1 MHVSRICSDLVKIR
15 SENPPGKTDGAI
27 EYIRA
32 FLEGIG
38 IPSEVYGNG
47 NGLDNLVAAQP
58 GAPLLFAG
66 HVDVVPALDQAWK
79 RPPFSGEIA
88 EGFVWGRG
96 STDMKGGCAAI
107 LAACQRAA
115 DAGQEIPTSLAFVCD
130 EEEGGVHGM
139 QYLLAKNLLA
149 PCDCVIAE
157 PTPARHPTIGQKGL
171 CRARFEFHGV
181 PAHGS
186 LYPAVGVSAIDEAA
200 RFLAFMPVL
209 HDTEYPVDDAMKEIL
224 ARSSEVLGQ
233 EFGIEKVREVLPN
246 LTYNPGIIRGGEKS
260 NVVAQYCELEIELR
274 IPWGC
279 SIQEVLDR
287 MAAHAKNATMTVN
300 ESHVPSITDPS
311 SPIVARTCREIER
324 VYGGEVFPIV
334 QWAASDAR
342 HLRRYG
348 FPVLEYGPGE
358 IACLHAVN
366 ERVPVDALE
375 KAADVYGGLLRE
387 YASSRR

>member
-1 MHVSRICSDLVKIR
+1 MHVSRICSDLVRIN
-15 SENPPGKTDGAI
+15 SENPPGKTGDAI

-32 FLEGIG
+32 FLEGLG
-38 IPSEVYGNG
+38 ICPQVYGNG
-47 NGLDNLVAAQP
+47 EGLDNLVAAKA
-58 GAPLLFAG
+58 GAPLLLAG
-66 HVDVVPALDQAWK
+66 HVDVVPASGQDWD

-107 LAACQRAA
+107 LSACQSAA
-115 DAGQEIPTSLAFVCD
+115 DAGEEIPASLAFVCD
-130 EEEGGVHGM
+130 EEEGGVYGM

-186 LYPAVGVSAIDEAA
+186 LYPAVGVSAIEEAA

-224 ARSSEVLGQ
+224 SRSSDVLGQ
-233 EFGIEKVREVLPN
+233 EFGIAKVREVLPR
-246 LTYNPGIIRGGEKS
+246 LTYNPGRIQGGGKS
-260 NVVAQYCELEIELR
+260 NVVAQYCELELEMR

-279 SIQEVLDR
+279 VISEVLDR
-287 MAAHAKNATMTVN
+287 MATRAPQATITVN
-300 ESHVPSITDPS
+300 ESHVPSITDPKC
-311 SPIVARTCREIER
+311 PLVVRTCREIER
-324 VYGGEVFPIV
+324 VYRGPVFPIV

-342 HLRRYG
+342 HLRKRG
-348 FPVLEYGPGE
+348 FSVLEYGPGE
-358 IACLHAVN
+358 IASLHAVN
-366 ERVPVDALE
+366 ERVPVESLE
-375 KAADVYGGLLRE
+375 KSADVYGGLLRE
-387 YASSRR
+387 YTAL

>member
-1 MHVSRICSDLVKIR
+1 MHVSRICSDLVRIK
-15 SENPPGKTDGAI
+15 SENPPGKTDDAI
-27 EYIRA
+27 EYIRV

-38 IPSEVYGNG
+38 ITSQVYGNG
-47 NGLDNLVAAQP
+47 DGLDNLVAVKA

-66 HVDVVPALDQAWK
+66 HVDVVPASGQGWD

-96 STDMKGGCAAI
+96 ATDMKGGCAAI

-115 DAGQEIPTSLAFVCD
+115 DAGQEIPASLAFVCD

-139 QYLLAKNLLA
+139 QYLLAKSLLA

-171 CRARFEFHGV
+171 CRTRFDFHGV

-186 LYPAVGVSAIDEAA
+186 LYPAVGVSAIDEAMA
-200 RFLAFMPVL
+200 LLAFLPRL
-209 HDTEYPVDDAMKEIL
+209 HETEYPVDDTMKEIL
-224 ARSSEVLGQ
+224 TRSSEVLGQ
-233 EFGIEKVREVLPN
+233 EFGIAKVREVLPN
-246 LTYNPGIIRGGEKS
+246 LTYNPGIIMGGEKS
-260 NVVAQYCELEIELR
+260 NVVAQHCELEVELR

-287 MAAHAKNATMTVN
+287 MSAHAKNATITVS
-300 ESHVPSITDPS
+300 ESHVPSITDPA
-311 SPIVARTCREIER
+311 SPLVARTCHEIEK
-324 VYGGEVFPIV
+324 VCGGPVFPIV

-348 FPVLEYGPGE
+348 FSVLEYGPGE
-358 IACLHAVN
+358 IASLHAVN
-366 ERVPVDALE
+366 ERVPVASLE
-375 KAADVYGGLLRE
+375 KAVDVYTGLLRE
-387 YASSRR
+387 YSSHM